1 MRCTGKV
8 SQFQVEMTEQAVL
21 DFFRRD
27 YLQDLRVRSFAAA
40 TVIDR
45 VMDEYAVKSRV
56 PNPPRAIRQSLNKLA
71 SRGKEP
77 VLFKD
82 IVSLDTRTGMVEP
95 VSDACYG
102 LQATERLQYQTWEL
116 AKPVESFAKKA
127 DKSAINEKKFEKTP
141 TSRQSYVYY
150 IQWANDNDFV
160 KIGYSSGIGPRLSS
174 FLTGNPRQ
182 LILLRVECVNDQL
195 DELSRHRQFQRY
207 HHTGE
212 WFHYRGAL
220 KRHVQQ
226 LSCDPGISAWESC
239 SLAVRQRVDVEY
251 F

>member
-1 MRCTGKV
+1 M
-8 SQFQVEMTEQAVL
+8 SQFQVELTEQAVL

-27 YLQDLRVRSFAAA
+27 YLRDLRVRSFAAA
-40 TVIDR
+40 TVAER
-45 VMDEYAVKSRV
+45 VMDEYVIKSKL
-56 PNPPRAIRQSLNKLA
+56 PDPSKAIKQSLKKLA
-71 SRGKEP
+71 SKTGKF

-82 IVSLDTRTGMVEP
+82 IVLLDTKPEMVEP
-95 VSDACYG
+95 VSDVYYG
-102 LQATERLQYQTWEL
+102 LHATERSRYQTWEL
-116 AKPVESFAKKA
+116 ARPVKSFEGRENKN
-127 DKSAINEKKFEKTP
+127 AINEKKLAKTP
-141 TSRQSYVYY
+141 ASKQSYVYY

-160 KIGYSSGIGPRLSS
+160 KIGYSSSIGPRLSS

-195 DELSRHRQFQRY
+195 DEISRHRQFQRY
-207 HHTGE
+207 HHAGE

-220 KRHVQQ
+220 KKHVQQ